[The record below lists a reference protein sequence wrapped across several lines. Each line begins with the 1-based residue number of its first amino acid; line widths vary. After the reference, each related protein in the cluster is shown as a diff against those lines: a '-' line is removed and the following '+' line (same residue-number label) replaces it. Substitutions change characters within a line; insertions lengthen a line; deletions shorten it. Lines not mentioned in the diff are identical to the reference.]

1 MSDSVFRRLTWRF
14 DPEARATLSRRDLFK
29 AGVAAGAA
37 LLLSGGKAAARGAR
51 PGRRLADGRVLVIG
65 GGLAG
70 LTAAYELHSEQIEVT
85 VLEATGRLGGRV
97 VTMNDVVP
105 GKVVEGGGELIGSNH
120 PLWLAYADRFGLTMA
135 RLDVDEEG
143 ATPVVIEGRRLSED
157 ELERVYGEM
166 AGAFMGLNAPAFV
179 VDAEKPWTA
188 ERARELDA
196 RTMADWLAAQELSDV
211 ARKVIRADLTST
223 NGVTLD
229 RQSYLGFLAM
239 LKGHGLGRFWFETE
253 VYRCRQGNQH
263 LAFRMAD
270 AIGRDRIKVGSAVVK
285 VERTATGVRATTRAG
300 EVHEADELVL
310 AIPPS
315 LWGSIQWSPELPEA
329 LRNADGTPRVQLG
342 TNLKYLVPVKDAF
355 WKKDR
360 IGPHAQSDGP
370 IGAVWDM
377 TAGQPG
383 EGEAVAC
390 FSGGPRARAIA
401 DMESR
406 EVAPMYAAELRKL
419 LPGIEGS
426 MLRGRLLNWPK
437 MPWARCGYAFPAPG
451 EVTTVGPVL
460 HEGAERLTFAGEHA
474 CYGFV
479 GYMEGALQSGLNA
492 ARNVLVRAGR

>member
-1 MSDSVFRRLTWRF
+1 MSDSVFRRLSWRF
-14 DPEARATLSRRDLFK
+14 DPAAKATLSRRDLLK
-29 AGVAAGAA
+29 AGAAAGAA
-37 LLLSGGKAAARGAR
+37 MLLSGARAWGVGAR
-51 PGRRLADGRVLVIG
+51 PGRRLAAGRVLVIG

-70 LTAAYELHSEQIEVT
+70 LTAAYELRSEQIDVT

-97 VTMNDVVP
+97 VTMNDLVP

-120 PLWLAYADRFGLTMA
+120 PLWLAYAERFGLTMA
-135 RLDVDEEG
+135 GLDVDEEG
-143 ATPVVIEGRRLSED
+143 STPVVIEGRRLSED

-166 AGAFMGLNAPAFV
+166 AGAFMGLNAPAFPI
-179 VDAEKPWTA
+179 DAEKPWAA
-188 ERARELDA
+188 ERAGELDA
-196 RTMADWLAAQELSDV
+196 RSMADWLAQQEISEL

-223 NGVTLD
+223 NGVTLE

-239 LKGHGLGRFWFETE
+239 LKGHGLGRFWIETE

-263 LAFRMAD
+263 LAFKLAD
-270 AIGRDRIKVGSAVVK
+270 ALGRERVKVGSAVVK
-285 VERTATGVRATTRAG
+285 VERTASGVKATTRAG
-300 EVHEADELVL
+300 DVHEADELVL

-315 LWGSIQWSPELPEA
+315 TWDSIEWLPALPEA
-329 LRNADGTPRVQLG
+329 VRGADGTHRVQMG
-342 TNLKYLVPVKDAF
+342 TNLKYLVQLKEAF
-355 WKKDR
+355 WKKDKT
-360 IGPHAQSDGP
+360 GPHAQSDGP

-377 TAGQPG
+377 TAGQAG

-406 EVAPMYAAELRKL
+406 DVAPMYAAELKKL

-426 MLRGRLLNWPK
+426 VLRGRLMNWPK

-451 EVTTVGPVL
+451 EVTAVGPAL
-460 HEGAERLTFAGEHA
+460 HAGAERLTFAGEHA

-492 ARNVLVRAGR
+492 ARNVLIRAGR